1 LFIEYGTIHAAHDLS
16 YNKIDGKEIIIQEAV
31 MAGGGRRR
39 GFIFIILALVIIAG
53 LVVVGFLFRNQI
65 SVGQLP
71 QQAAVQQPA
80 QQMVNIVITTQ
91 AIPRGTTLSEGVLTT
106 IPYPE
111 KDVVQGVFF
120 TNVKD
125 VVGKQVKFDLE
136 PRVPL
141 TVSMIASGALG
152 SNAAFE
158 IPRGM
163 VAISIPI
170 SRLTAVSF
178 APTAGDHVNILVA
191 LLLTDVDQANQT
203 RLPNL
208 SAPVSPPTLGGEG
221 VEPSITANIG
231 AAPDDANMGRV
242 ELDTVLNQP
251 IYVVPSED
259 QRPRMVSQT
268 LIQDAIVLRMGNFD
282 VKETTQPDAAQPVPT
297 PIVGGEAAPE
307 PVVPDVITLIVR
319 PQDAVT
325 LNYLMLA
332 GAKLNLVLRSAG
344 DSDPIQTEAV
354 TLQFLM
360 QQYNI
365 PDPTKLPFSLEPAI
379 KNMVY
384 PKDDTAPATPV
395 TPQTP

>member
-1 LFIEYGTIHAAHDLS
+1 
-16 YNKIDGKEIIIQEAV
+16 

-65 SVGQLP
+65 SSAQLP
-71 QQAAVQQPA
+71 QQAIVQQPA

-91 AIPRGTTLSEGVLTT
+91 AIPRGTTLTEGVLTT

-111 KDVVQGVFF
+111 QDVVQGVFY

-152 SNAAFE
+152 SNAAFQ

-191 LLLTDVDQANQT
+191 LLLTDVDQANQS

-221 VEPSITANIG
+221 VLPSITANIG
-231 AAPDDANMGRV
+231 APPEGANMGRV

-251 IYVVPSED
+251 IYIVPSED

-268 LIQDAIVLRMGNFD
+268 LIQDAIVLRMGNFEIED
-282 VKETTQPDAAQPVPT
+282 TTQPAAAQPTPT
-297 PIVGGEAAPE
+297 PIVGGQAAPA
-307 PVVPDVITLIVR
+307 PVVPDVITLVVR

-365 PDPTKLPFSLEPAI
+365 PDPSKLPFSLEPAI
-379 KNMVY
+379 ENMVY
-384 PKDDTAPATPV
+384 PKDDAAPATPV
-395 TPQTP
+395 RTQTP

>member
-1 LFIEYGTIHAAHDLS
+1 
-16 YNKIDGKEIIIQEAV
+16 

-53 LVVVGFLFRNQI
+53 LVVVGILFRNQI
-65 SVGQLP
+65 STAQLP
-71 QQAAVQQPA
+71 QQVIQQPA
-80 QQMVNIVITTQ
+80 QKMISIVITTQ
-91 AIPRGTTLSEGVLTT
+91 AIPRGSTLTENVLTT

-111 KDVVQGVFF
+111 QDVVQGVFF
-120 TNVKD
+120 TNVTD
-125 VVGKQVKFDLE
+125 VVGKQVRFDLE

-141 TVSMIASGALG
+141 TASMISTGELG
-152 SNAAFE
+152 SNAAFQ

-178 APTAGDHVNILVA
+178 APTSGDHVNILVS
-191 LLLTDVDQANQT
+191 LLLTDVDQTTQSQ
-203 RLPNL
+203 LPNR
-208 SAPVSPPTLGGEG
+208 SAAVVPPGSTAEG
-221 VEPSITANIG
+221 IPPSITANI
-231 AAPDDANMGRV
+231 APAGDGVKMGRV

-251 IYVVPSED
+251 IYVVPSEN
-259 QRPRMVSQT
+259 QRPRLVSQT
-268 LIQDAIVLRMGNFD
+268 LIQDAIVLRMGNFPI
-282 VKETTQPDAAQPVPT
+282 ETPLQSAAQPTPT
-297 PIVGGEAAPE
+297 PVVGGEAAPA
-307 PVVPDVITLIVR
+307 PVVPDVITLVVR

-344 DSDPIQTEAV
+344 DLDPIQTEAV

-365 PDPTKLPFSLEPAI
+365 PDPSKLPFGMEPAI
-379 KNMVY
+379 DLMTY
-384 PKDDTAPATPV
+384 PKDDGAAVSPARTPAP
-395 TPQTP
+395 

>member
-1 LFIEYGTIHAAHDLS
+1 MAA
-16 YNKIDGKEIIIQEAV
+16 
-31 MAGGGRRR
+31 GGRRR

-53 LVVVGFLFRNQI
+53 LLVVGYLFRNQI
-65 SVGQLP
+65 TAP
-71 QQAAVQQPA
+71 QFAQQTVIQQPA
-80 QQMVNIVITTQ
+80 QKMVNIVITTQ
-91 AIPRGTTLSEGVLTT
+91 AIARGTTLTENVLTT

-111 KDVVQGVFF
+111 QDVVPGVFY
-120 TNVKD
+120 TNVNE
-125 VVGKQVKFDLE
+125 VIGKQVKFDLE

-141 TVSMIASGALG
+141 TVSMIATGALG
-152 SNAAFE
+152 SNAAFQ

-170 SRLTAVSF
+170 SRLTAVSY
-178 APTAGDHVNILVA
+178 APKAGDHVNILVS
-191 LLLTDVDQANQT
+191 LLLVDVDQTYQS
-203 RLPNL
+203 RLPNS
-208 SAPVSPPTLGGEG
+208 SAAVSPPTLGGEG

-231 AAPDDANMGRV
+231 PAPDGANLGRV

-251 IYVVPSED
+251 IYLVPSED

-268 LIQDAIVLRMGNFD
+268 LIQDAIVLRLGNFD
-282 VKETTQPDAAQPVPT
+282 IEDYTQTSSGQPAPT
-297 PIVGGEAAPE
+297 PIVGGEAAPA
-307 PVVPDVITLIVR
+307 VVIPDVITLVVR

-365 PDPTKLPFSLEPAI
+365 PDPSKLPFSLEPAI
-379 KNMVY
+379 NNMVY
-384 PKDDTAPATPV
+384 PKDDAAPVAAPS
-395 TPQTP
+395 P

>member
-1 LFIEYGTIHAAHDLS
+1 
-16 YNKIDGKEIIIQEAV
+16 

-39 GFIFIILALVIIAG
+39 GFIFIVLALIIIAG
-53 LVVVGFLFRNQI
+53 LVVVGILFRNQI
-65 SVGQLP
+65 SAP
-71 QQAAVQQPA
+71 QITQQINQEPA
-80 QQMVNIVITTQ
+80 QKMVSIVITTQ
-91 AIPRGTTLSEGVLTT
+91 AVPRGTTLTENVLTT

-111 KDVVQGVFF
+111 KDVVQGIFY
-120 TNVKD
+120 TTVKD

-141 TVSMIASGALG
+141 TASMIATGALG
-152 SNAAFE
+152 SNAAFQ

-178 APTAGDHVNILVA
+178 APTAGDHVNILVS
-191 LLLTDVDQANQT
+191 LLLSDLDQNTQS

-208 SAPVSPPTLGGEG
+208 SAPVIPPSLGTDTTPGS
-221 VEPSITANIG
+221 VTANIG
-231 AAPDDANMGRV
+231 AAPAGANMGRV

-251 IYVVPSED
+251 IYVVPSEN
-259 QRPRMVSQT
+259 QRPRLVSQT
-268 LIQDAIVLRMGNFD
+268 LIQDAIVLRMGNFAAEA
-282 VKETTQPDAAQPVPT
+282 VTQPGAPQPTAT
-297 PIVGGEAAPE
+297 PIVAAAPAAAA

-344 DSDPIQTEAV
+344 DLDPIQTEAV

-365 PDPTKLPFSLEPAI
+365 PNPSKLPFGMEPG
-379 KNMVY
+379 KDTLVY
-384 PKDDTAPATPV
+384 PKDDVAPV
-395 TPQTP
+395 TPVRTPGP